1 MTFTAPSAH
10 KRLPLNR
17 YRYLLKKIGW
27 SVFTI
32 LFVLVLNFFLF
43 RILPGDPA
51 RALTKDPRMKEEAR
65 ETLRIRF
72 GLDKPVIN
80 CFDSLTP
87 VKLGDCGVNPLDTQ
101 FFIYIKNLL
110 QGELGISYKT
120 NRPVSE
126 ILVERLWNTVLL
138 IGAGQILSIIV
149 GIVFGVFAAWKAR
162 TAIDYSALITGLI
175 AWSLPTFWLGII
187 LLFWGSN
194 NGFPIGGKATPGIS
208 TYPFLYQIG
217 DISRHMFLP
226 TLTYTI
232 VFMGEYM
239 LVMRSSLMDV
249 LSEDYIL
256 TAKAKGL
263 STFQILKDHA
273 LKNAMLPIVTIIAIN
288 LGFTVAGAIQIES
301 VFSWPGLGGAIFE
314 AVESRDYPV
323 LQGAFLL
330 IAISVIIANLV
341 ADLTYT
347 YLDPR
352 VQSE

>member
-1 MTFTAPSAH
+1 M
-10 KRLPLNR
+10 
-17 YRYLLKKIGW
+17 W
-27 SVFTI
+27 I
-32 LFVLVLNFFLF
+32 LRSEGATGTGALLF
-43 RILPGDPA
+43 RVLPGDPA

-65 ETLRIRF
+65 EALRVRF

-80 CFDSLTP
+80 CFESLTP
-87 VKLGDCGVNPLDTQ
+87 VKFGNCGVNPLDTQ
-101 FFIYIKNLL
+101 FVIYIQNLT

-120 NRPVSE
+120 NRPVAD
-126 ILVERLWNTVLL
+126 ILVERLWNTILL

-149 GIVFGVFAAWKAR
+149 GIFFGVFAAWKAR
-162 TAIDYSALITGLI
+162 TAIDYGALIAGLM

-194 NGFPIGGKATPGIS
+194 NGLPIGGKATPGIS
-208 TYPFLYQIG
+208 TYPLFYQIG
-217 DISRHMFLP
+217 DIARHMFLP

-239 LVMRSSLMDV
+239 LVMRSSLLDV

-314 AVESRDYPV
+314 AVESRDYPI

-330 IAISVIIANLV
+330 IAVSVIIANLI
-341 ADLTYT
+341 ADLTYS

-352 VQSE
+352 VQAE